1 MNSIFFCLPQILALS
16 FFFSFLDVFHDAKE
30 CFLEVS
36 PPAKYF
42 TQFASEN
49 SAAGKKKKKDA
60 SENLQVQQL
69 KNIFKRSFQIE
80 LFNKSK

>member
-1 MNSIFFCLPQILALS
+1 MPATNFSIV

-49 SAAGKKKKKDA
+49 SAAGKKKKKKDA